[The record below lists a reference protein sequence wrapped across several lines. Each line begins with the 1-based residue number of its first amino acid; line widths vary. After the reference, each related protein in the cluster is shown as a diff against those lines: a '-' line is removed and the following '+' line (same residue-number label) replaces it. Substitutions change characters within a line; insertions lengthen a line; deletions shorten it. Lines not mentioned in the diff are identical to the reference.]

1 VQKQITQKKK
11 AKEDADDLLKEKIA
25 LDKEFAEMGKR
36 AAEEEKKMTAKA
48 ATIGNIVDKNC
59 HVSST
64 EVRVT
69 ARGWVSLK
77 CPVAHLLLCVTIRMR
92 IPSPSSGIPR
102 VPTTR
107 AWIWSKKVSDL
118 PTSPPTSSPTTK
130 FSPDWMPLT
139 PIEVPRL
146 PVTEVSS

>member
-1 VQKQITQKKK
+1 MQKQITQKKK

-64 EVRVT
+64 EVRAM
-69 ARGWVSLK
+69 ARGRVSLK
-77 CPVAHLLLCVTIRMR
+77 
-92 IPSPSSGIPR
+92 
-102 VPTTR
+102 
-107 AWIWSKKVSDL
+107 
-118 PTSPPTSSPTTK
+118 
-130 FSPDWMPLT
+130 
-139 PIEVPRL
+139 
-146 PVTEVSS
+146 